1 MLQGIKNVF
10 VKREYKRL
18 YPTGSKPSSFYGN
31 AKVHKLKKGE
41 GWKELTL
48 RPIIFNVGMA
58 TYKTAKYLANLLA
71 PLGRS
76 DCTIINTPD
85 FINGLKRRGYQ
96 ENIKWYHSALEV
108 YSQMFP

>member
-1 MLQGIKNVF
+1 M
-10 VKREYKRL
+10 
-18 YPTGSKPSSFYGN
+18 
-31 AKVHKLKKGE
+31 
-41 GWKELTL
+41 

-85 FINGLKRRGYQ
+85 FINGLKKERIPRKYKMISFSVRSLFTNVPLDETIRIILRKNFDDGKI
-96 ENIKWYHSALEV
+96 ETNIEA
-108 YSQMFP
+108 